1 MDERLPDIAAE
12 NDWVFTRA
20 TGKSLGELY
29 EDFKH
34 SVREFKKGLT
44 RDEIIRLQTR
54 LEELG
59 YSPKGIDGRIGQDTR
74 AAINRLFRDRGI
86 PKMFDVNR
94 EVIDIV
100 LKL

>member
-1 MDERLPDIAAE
+1 MRHADSI
-12 NDWVFTRA
+12 
-20 TGKSLGELY
+20 LY
-29 EDFKH
+29 VNESNTPNEMF
-34 SVREFKKGLT
+34 
-44 RDEIIRLQTR
+44 R